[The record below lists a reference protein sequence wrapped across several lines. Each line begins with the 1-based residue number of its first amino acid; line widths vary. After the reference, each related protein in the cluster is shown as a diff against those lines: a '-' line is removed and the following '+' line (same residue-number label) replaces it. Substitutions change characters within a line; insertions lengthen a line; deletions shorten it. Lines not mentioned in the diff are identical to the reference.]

1 VSPFSISRLI
11 WEQRYE
17 RRDGGTSEA
26 WQKGIKVA
34 VVMRSRRVTRR
45 GVMLSGMDR
54 ARGVGYGGAPDV
66 RYMVVAS
73 GSSSMAGIASY
84 GLLFPNW
91 DSKA

>member
-1 VSPFSISRLI
+1 
-11 WEQRYE
+11 
-17 RRDGGTSEA
+17 
-26 WQKGIKVA
+26 
-34 VVMRSRRVTRR
+34 
-45 GVMLSGMDR
+45 MLSGMDR